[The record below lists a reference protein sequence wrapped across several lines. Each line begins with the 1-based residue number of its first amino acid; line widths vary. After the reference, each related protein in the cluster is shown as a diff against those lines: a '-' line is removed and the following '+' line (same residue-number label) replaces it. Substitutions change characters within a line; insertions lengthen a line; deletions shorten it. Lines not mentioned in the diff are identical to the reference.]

1 MISLPWSACTVMVA
15 LFCAERDTDAA
26 RKAVLTNS
34 FAFING
40 ICLMIILVNELRK
53 RQRSIPSRQG

>member
-40 ICLMIILVNELRK
+40 ICLMIIFTTDYADYHRLILF
-53 RQRSIPSRQG
+53 

>member
-1 MISLPWSACTVMVA
+1 MVA

-26 RKAVLTNS
+26 RKTVLANS

-40 ICLMIILVNELRK
+40 ICLNDYIDV
-53 RQRSIPSRQG
+53 

>member
-40 ICLMIILVNELRK
+40 ICLMII
-53 RQRSIPSRQG
+53 